1 MKVIF
6 TEGHIDAIKDML
18 AKQEAE
24 QLEQFATM
32 IGKCDSN
39 DCLVVE
45 SFELWDN
52 SKLNQTETTV
62 QPNSD
67 AMWDTIA
74 FNMDSQNCDFI
85 ITLHTHPEYYG
96 TNPSD
101 EIDESD
107 TQAFKHWTQNFDDF
121 GGRICLNGIVT
132 RRDGLLLTYYNKV
145 TKRFLDIDYEMIT
158 SRTDSSIFNK
168 K

>member
-85 ITLHTHPEYYG
+85 ITLHTHP
-96 TNPSD
+96 
-101 EIDESD
+101 
-107 TQAFKHWTQNFDDF
+107 
-121 GGRICLNGIVT
+121 
-132 RRDGLLLTYYNKV
+132 
-145 TKRFLDIDYEMIT
+145 
-158 SRTDSSIFNK
+158 
-168 K
+168 